1 MSNIKE
7 TPDFYKQVEE
17 KFRKDIYIKRILNL
31 KASILKNSIPTLI
44 VDKETKEV
52 VRVYDDKTTKL
63 LNRIDSEYREYI
75 SVHYPSLKIP
85 L

>member
-7 TPDFYKQVEE
+7 TPDFYKQIAD
-17 KFRKDIYIKRILNL
+17 KFCKDITIKRLLDL
-31 KASILKNSIPTLI
+31 KASILEISLPTLI

-52 VRVYDDKTTKL
+52 VTVYDDETTNR
-63 LNRIDSEYREYI
+63 LNQIDNELKEYI
-75 SVHYPSLKIP
+75 SIYYPSVKIY

>member
-1 MSNIKE
+1 MELFTNY
-7 TPDFYKQVEE
+7 PDFHKQIVE
-17 KFRKDIYIKRILNL
+17 KFRKDIYIKRILDL

>member
-1 MSNIKE
+1 MKLFTNY
-7 TPDFYKQVEE
+7 PDFHKQIVE
-17 KFRKDIYIKRILNL
+17 KFRKDIYIKRILDL
-31 KASILKNSIPTLI
+31 KASILKNSIPTFI

-52 VRVYDDKTTKL
+52 VRVYDDETTKQ

>member
-7 TPDFYKQVEE
+7 TPDFYKQIEE
-17 KFRKDIYIKRILNL
+17 KFRKDIYIKRILDL
-31 KASILKNSIPTLI
+31 KASILKNSIPMLI

-52 VRVYDDKTTKL
+52 VRVYDNETTNW
-63 LNRIDSEYREYI
+63 LNRIDSELKEYI

>member
-7 TPDFYKQVEE
+7 TPEFYKQITE
-17 KFRKDIYIKRILNL
+17 KFRKDITIKRIFDL

-44 VDKETKEV
+44 VDKETKEI
-52 VRVYDDKTTKL
+52 VRVYDDETTKL
-63 LNRIDSEYREYI
+63 LNRIDRELKEHI
-75 SVHYPSLKIP
+75 SVYYPSLKNH

>member
-1 MSNIKE
+1 MKLFTNN
-7 TPDFYKQVEE
+7 PDFDKQMAD
-17 KFRKDIYIKRILNL
+17 KFRKDIYIKRILDL

>member
-1 MSNIKE
+1 MKLFTNN
-7 TPDFYKQVEE
+7 PDFDKQMAD
-17 KFRKDIYIKRILNL
+17 KFRKDIIIKGILNL
-31 KASILKNSIPTLI
+31 KASILKNSIPTFI

>member
-1 MSNIKE
+1 MKLFTNN
-7 TPDFYKQVEE
+7 PDFDKQMAD
-17 KFRKDIYIKRILNL
+17 KFRKDITIKRILDL